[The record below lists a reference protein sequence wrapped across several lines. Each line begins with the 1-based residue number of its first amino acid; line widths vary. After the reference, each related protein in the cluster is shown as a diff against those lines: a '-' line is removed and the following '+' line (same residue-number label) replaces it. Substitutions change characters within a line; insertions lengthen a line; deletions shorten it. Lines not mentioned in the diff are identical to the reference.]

1 MVVVDDATR
10 ESTTKT
16 RDDEEKT
23 ARDKCGVFLAVAIIF
38 LGTTRGGEKVV
49 TEEKTRR
56 RRFGDAN
63 DAEKAAKT
71 RATVED
77 KDKIGGKCGLPYDL
91 HAEYAGAV
99 VGTWGENNL
108 VSTPDDCC
116 RASARHGR
124 VQRVR
129 VLRR

>member
-10 ESTTKT
+10 KSTTKT

-49 TEEKTRR
+49 TEERKREEE
-56 RRFGDAN
+56 RFGDAN

-99 VGTWGENNL
+99 VGTWGENNE
-108 VSTPDDCC
+108 
-116 RASARHGR
+116 
-124 VQRVR
+124 
-129 VLRR
+129 